1 MTYSSTRFIC
11 QINQNL
17 TKELYLEIL
26 NNKLLNTISYYNL
39 DTINMIFQYDNN
51 PKYIAKVVKE

>member
-1 MTYSSTRFIC
+1 MTYSSTGFMC

-26 NNKLLNTISYYNL
+26 NNKLLNTISYYDL
-39 DTINMIFQYDNN
+39 DAINVIFQHDND
-51 PKYIAKVVKE
+51 PKHIAKVIKE